1 LEGEIQRR
9 AGRRLRERRE
19 SLGWARAAL
28 ARRAQVSLSMV
39 AQFERGE
46 ANPSLATL
54 AKLAAASGLTLAE
67 LVAASDE
74 VSSSISHAQPIVM
87 WRGREGS
94 QAILAVAASGRSETE
109 LWRYVIAPGDGY
121 DGEPHLSGSEVL
133 IHVLAGALELSL
145 EDRTASVGP
154 DGSARFRSD
163 VPHRYANPAA
173 EPLHFVLVHSR
184 ER

>member
-1 LEGEIQRR
+1 MEGEVQRR

-19 SLGWARAAL
+19 SLGWAREAL

-54 AKLAAASGLTLAE
+54 AKLAGAAGLTLAE

-74 VSSSISHAQPIVM
+74 AASSISHAEPTVM
-87 WRGREGS
+87 WRGEEGS
-94 QAILAVAASGRSETE
+94 QAALVVAASGRNETE
-109 LWRYVIAPGDGY
+109 LWRYWIAPGDGY
-121 DGEPHLSGSEVL
+121 DGEPHPSGSEVL
-133 IHVLAGALELSL
+133 IHVLAGALELTV
-145 EDRTASVGP
+145 EDRTVSAGPNGSV
-154 DGSARFRSD
+154 RFRSD
-163 VPHRYANPAA
+163 VQHRYANPAA
-173 EPLHFVLVHSR
+173 EPLHFVLVFSR